1 MTKCVLIGNRDN
13 FYISETLGKFNAG
26 LLKNN
31 ICSGEM
37 MEAHLA
43 VNFIAVHVFSALQE
57 Y

>member
-13 FYISETLGKFNAG
+13 FYISETLGKFNTG
-26 LLKNN
+26 LLKKS

-37 MEAHLA
+37 MEAHL
-43 VNFIAVHVFSALQE
+43 VDNFIAVHVFSALQE

>member
-13 FYISETLGKFNAG
+13 FYISETLGKFNTG

-31 ICSGEM
+31 ICPGEM